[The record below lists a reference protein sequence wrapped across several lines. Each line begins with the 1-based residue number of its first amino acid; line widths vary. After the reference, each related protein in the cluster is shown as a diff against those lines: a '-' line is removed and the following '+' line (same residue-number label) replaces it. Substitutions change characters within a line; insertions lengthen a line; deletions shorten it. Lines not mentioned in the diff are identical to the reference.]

1 MIRTTHLPKNPLK
14 TVIGITSFTS
24 CGGCSIICSCFF
36 CAGDG
41 PSSLKEE
48 EDKVRVVGLIPLIV
62 LCVGDDIMKAF
73 KLPIIEKIR
82 ANHAGYRYIIC
93 CSGGYLWGIEERQE
107 SIGRSCFVAC
117 DY

>member
-1 MIRTTHLPKNPLK
+1 MHTLAPAILDA
-14 TVIGITSFTS
+14 
-24 CGGCSIICSCFF
+24 SIICSCFF

-48 EDKVRVVGLIPLIV
+48 VDKVRVVGLIPLIV

-107 SIGRSCFVAC
+107 SSVGAA
-117 DY
+117 YG

>member
-1 MIRTTHLPKNPLK
+1 MKKQHNKNMHTLAPAILDA
-14 TVIGITSFTS
+14 
-24 CGGCSIICSCFF
+24 SIICSCFF

-82 ANHAGYRYIIC
+82 ANHAGYRYII
-93 CSGGYLWGIEERQE
+93 
-107 SIGRSCFVAC
+107 
-117 DY
+117 